1 MEILDKI
8 RTFIQELDEKEFRT
22 YLIATLSAIFLILIL
37 FVAFYL
43 KRVSTLKKQI
53 SYVNEKR
60 EEVRTILEKNE
71 IVDQQ
76 KQKVD
81 ALLEE
86 NKDFIIRQYFEN
98 VLKNLSL
105 TPQLINVSQ
114 VDKDTTYREVILKA
128 TFDDLNMKQVCDLLE
143 EIEKKKSLVYTK
155 ELEITRSKRRP
166 RAIDV
171 ALTIATLQKKSPQ
184 SELAE

>member
-1 MEILDKI
+1 MEFLDKI

-22 YLIATLSAIFLILIL
+22 YLIAVLSGIFIVLIF

-60 EEVRTILEKNE
+60 EEVKNILEKNE
-71 IVDQQ
+71 VVDQQ

-81 ALLEE
+81 TLLE
-86 NKDFIIRQYFEN
+86 NKDFKIRQYFED
-98 VLKNLSL
+98 VVKKLSL
-105 TPQLINVSQ
+105 EKPLIATSQ
-114 VDKDTTYREVILKA
+114 IDKDATYREVILKA
-128 TFDDLNMKQVCDLLE
+128 TLDDLNMKQVCDLLE

-155 ELEITRSKRRP
+155 ELEITRSKKRP

-171 ALTIATLQKKSPQ
+171 ALTIATLQKKSQQ